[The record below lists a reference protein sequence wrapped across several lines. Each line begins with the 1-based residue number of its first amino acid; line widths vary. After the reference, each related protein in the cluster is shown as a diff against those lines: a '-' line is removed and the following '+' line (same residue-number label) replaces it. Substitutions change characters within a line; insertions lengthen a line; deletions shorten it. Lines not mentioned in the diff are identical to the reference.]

1 MPAFGWGISA
11 KKCVTGAKLAKI
23 KGTICS
29 KCYALKGRYVFK
41 NVFNAHEVRRK
52 AIEEIEWVDYM
63 AELLTLKY
71 KNLDKSKRY
80 HRWFDSGD
88 IQSFGHLMKIFEV
101 CELTPQIRHWLATRE
116 YQLINQLDVKD
127 VPKNLCLRVSA
138 IKVDSPPPKFWKSTS
153 GVHKDKKA
161 IGRECP
167 AYKQDGECGSCRAC
181 WSRKVKQVSYK
192 EH

>member
-1 MPAFGWGISA
+1 MKIKDIEKKIGTLSNPSKMPAFGWGISA
-11 KKCVTGAKLAKI
+11 KKCVTGVKLAKI

-101 CELTPQIRHWLATRE
+101 CELTPQIKHWLATRE
-116 YQLINQLDVKD
+116 YQQSK
-127 VPKNLCLRVSA
+127 
-138 IKVDSPPPKFWKSTS
+138 
-153 GVHKDKKA
+153 
-161 IGRECP
+161 
-167 AYKQDGECGSCRAC
+167 
-181 WSRKVKQVSYK
+181 
-192 EH
+192 